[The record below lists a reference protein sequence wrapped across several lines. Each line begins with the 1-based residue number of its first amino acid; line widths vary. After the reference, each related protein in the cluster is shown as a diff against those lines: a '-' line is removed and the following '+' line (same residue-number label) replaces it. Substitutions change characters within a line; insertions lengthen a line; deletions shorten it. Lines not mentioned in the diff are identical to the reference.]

1 MANLPQFTGKYTTPG
16 EYERP
21 KTILDQS
28 GFIYAKTLSELG
40 NGFTKALQG
49 VLDKQNA
56 QAIQAR
62 KDVEENFKFQQDQ
75 TNQLM
80 KQLGKAGV
88 NNDSL
93 YRIGFDLIDTNSK
106 LSLAIKQA
114 DSQEERVKLMNE
126 QAMVNKKIG
135 EYQGMITS
143 LQDAN
148 ATYASDIIENP
159 TKVGTQGGVATVGT
173 DYNKAYNLGMP
184 ALSGTTKNANAEFYL
199 DDDMNFRIRMS
210 SDQIKNQTEKG
221 YVDESASVFLNF
233 DPMKVPTIDKEI
245 SDLLKASNIVDKSGN
260 IDKNYVDVKNAKYV
274 TNDQGT
280 IRYMVEGSN
289 IPGAMSATQSAR
301 EAMIESYLSDP
312 QQAQVVY
319 QQIFGNDEK
328 LEVGGGGKGSLFTSE
343 SEVKFKNDFN
353 TYFEAMIPQTRVG
366 KGTAITELAKGKPT
380 VAETKAAEKL
390 KATTEQLDSIKNFPM
405 EINVEDVSVIGDKGT
420 SEKFELINKLAQNIV
435 EDIPGKG
442 LKLKQIEGGDVEFL
456 LGSTSMGTAS
466 IEDMTSEDVKKFVYK
481 IYGGSPKEIG
491 GLSSEVLPQV
501 QDPFFQSRIN

>member
-148 ATYASDIIENP
+148 ATYASDVIENP

-221 YVDESASVFLNF
+221 YIDENASVFLNF

-245 SDLLKASNIVDKSGN
+245 SDLLKASNIVDKNGN
-260 IDKNYVDVKNAKYV
+260 INGNYVDTKSAKYV

-280 IRYMVEGSN
+280 LRYMVEGSN
-289 IPGAMSATQSAR
+289 MPAAMSATQSAR

-328 LEVGGGGKGSLFTSE
+328 LEVGGGGKGSLFTPE
-343 SEVKFKNDFN
+343 SEVKFKNAFN

-366 KGTAITELAKGKPT
+366 KGTAITKQEE
-380 VAETKAAEKL
+380 ETDDPKLTPAQKAAIQRTKDR
-390 KATTEQLDSIKNFPM
+390 ATTVVDLLTENPERAIATYLGEIDFTRRGNKITITRESGDETWDLSNPGQFENLATELHKRKYGDDDKTLDAIRDVVKVKDFSVFEDADERIP
-405 EINVEDVSVIGDKGT
+405 EIQGGPDT
-420 SEKFELINKLAQNIV
+420 YYNI
-435 EDIPGKG
+435 D
-442 LKLKQIEGGDVEFL
+442 L
-456 LGSTSMGTAS
+456 
-466 IEDMTSEDVKKFVYK
+466 
-481 IYGGSPKEIG
+481 
-491 GLSSEVLPQV
+491 
-501 QDPFFQSRIN
+501 N